1 MDFDC
6 VSFQTPSNA
15 IQREAIRRAWTL
27 HEYQALKGSHPSVS
41 SDWVGYWDVFILIY
55 EWNIRVHVNTSS
67 DAKVID
73 EACSPSVS
81 YWLQH
86 FGWRLTEELNV
97 NPSCSMPQIV
107 TDRERGKCNMH
118 TSRAA
123 IWGQR
128 RHLKAPRELIS
139 EKHHQ
144 RTNML
149 LKVCV
154 CVCMCAG

>member
-1 MDFDC
+1 M
-6 VSFQTPSNA
+6 
-15 IQREAIRRAWTL
+15 QREAIRWASTL

-73 EACSPSVS
+73 EACSLSVS

-86 FGWRLTEELNV
+86 FRWRLTEELNV

-107 TDRERGKCNMH
+107 TDREREEENVTCTRYVLRYEDSAGILKPRGSCYQKNIIREQICCLKCVY
-118 TSRAA
+118 A
-123 IWGQR
+123 
-128 RHLKAPRELIS
+128 
-139 EKHHQ
+139 
-144 RTNML
+144 
-149 LKVCV
+149 CV
-154 CVCMCAG
+154 HVCMVIFSPLMKF